1 MQISNKNNL
10 PVAIIGA
17 GPVGLAAAAHLA
29 QRGENFVL
37 LEAGPSIGASI
48 MKWGHVKLFSPW
60 RYVVDKAALGLLAPT
75 GWRMPDP
82 EADPLGAELVRD
94 YLQPLAALPAINK
107 NLRLNTRV
115 ISVARK
121 GFDKL
126 KTNGRERA
134 PFVLTLQTELGQTQ
148 MLAKAVID
156 ASGTWETPNP
166 LGANGTWALGEQA
179 NRDRITYGIPDVLDA
194 DRARY
199 SGKNILVVGS
209 GHSAFNAVIE
219 LEHLAQQAPDTRIT
233 WAVRRE
239 QAGQM
244 FGGLSDDQ
252 LSQRGALG
260 ERAQS
265 VVARGLVKFE
275 MGVKIERVECVGEQV
290 HIYGDGDRVLGPFDE
305 VIACTGFRPDL
316 SILSELRLKLDEQVD
331 APVALAPLIDP
342 NVHSCGSVP
351 PHGYE
356 ELKHPE
362 PDIYVVG
369 MKSYGRAP
377 TFLMLTGYEQVRS
390 VVAAIA
396 GDLAAARAVQLVL
409 PETGV
414 CGGANCGT
422 PTLAGG
428 VNVVEGCCGAPATK
442 TLASFV
448 SLDSLFATIPVA
460 AGVATSGCC
469 STEKQAVCCEPADK
483 AECCGAANSA
493 GSCGCN

>member
-1 MQISNKNNL
+1 MQINNENDL
-10 PVAIIGA
+10 PVAIIVA

-29 QRGENFVL
+29 QRGKSFVV
-37 LEAGPSIGASI
+37 LEAGPQIGTSI
-48 MKWGHVKLFSPW
+48 MKWGHVRLFSPW
-60 RYVVDKAALGLLAPT
+60 RYVVDKAALSLLEPT

-82 EADPLGAELVRD
+82 EADPLGAELVRE
-94 YLQPLAALPAINK
+94 YLQPLAALPAIK
-107 NLRLNTRV
+107 PNLRLNTRV
-115 ISVARK
+115 TSVARK

-126 KTNGRERA
+126 KTNGREHA
-134 PFVLTLQTELGQTQ
+134 PFVLTLQTEQGETQ
-148 MLAKAVID
+148 ILAKAVID

-179 NRDRITYGIPDVLDA
+179 NRDRITYGIPDLLDA

-199 SGKNILVVGS
+199 AGKNILVVGS
-209 GHSAFNAVIE
+209 GHSAFNAIID
-219 LEHLAQQAPDTRIT
+219 LEQLAQHAPNTRIT

-265 VVARGLVKFE
+265 VVARGLVQFE
-275 MGVKIERVECVGEQV
+275 TGVKIERVGRIGERV
-290 HIYGDGDRVLGPFDE
+290 NIYGDDDRVLGPFDE

-396 GDLAAARAVQLVL
+396 GDLAAARDVQLVL

-422 PTLAGG
+422 PTLAGS
-428 VNVVEGCCGAPATK
+428 VSVVEGCCSTPATK

-448 SLDSLFATIPVA
+448 SLDSLFATIPVTA
-460 AGVATSGCC
+460 DVATSACC

-483 AECCGAANSA
+483 AECCGAGNSA

>member
-1 MQISNKNNL
+1 MQINNKNDL

-29 QRGENFVL
+29 QRNQRFVL
-37 LEAGPSIGASI
+37 LEAGPHIGASI
-48 MKWGHVKLFSPW
+48 MKWGHVRLFSPW
-60 RYVVDKAALGLLAPT
+60 RYMVDKAAHSLLAPT

-82 EADPLGAELVRD
+82 EADPLGSELVRE
-94 YLQPLAALPAINK
+94 YLQPLAALPAIK
-107 NLRLNTRV
+107 PNLRLNTRV
-115 ISVARK
+115 IRVARK

-134 PFVLTLQTELGQTQ
+134 PFVLTLQTEQGQTPL
-148 MLAKAVID
+148 MAKAVID
-156 ASGTWETPNP
+156 ASGTRETPNP

-179 NRDRITYGIPDVLDA
+179 NQDRITYGIPDVLGA
-194 DRARY
+194 DRARHA
-199 SGKNILVVGS
+199 GKHILVVGS
-209 GHSAFNAVIE
+209 GHSAFNAIID
-219 LEHLAQQAPDTRIT
+219 LEHLVQQAPNTRIT

-260 ERAQS
+260 EQAQS

-275 MGVKIERVECVGEQV
+275 AGVKIERVERIGEQV
-290 HIYGDGDRVLGPFDE
+290 NIYGDDERVLGPFDE

-362 PDIYVVG
+362 PDVYVVG

-428 VNVVEGCCGAPATK
+428 VSVVGGCCYAPTTK

-448 SLDSLFATIPVA
+448 SLDSLLTSVPVA
-460 AGVATSGCC
+460 ADVAT
-469 STEKQAVCCEPADK
+469 AACCEPSDK
-483 AECCGAANSA
+483 AECCGAGNSA
-493 GSCGCN
+493 GSCGCK

>member
-1 MQISNKNNL
+1 MQTINKNEL

-17 GPVGLAAAAHLA
+17 GPVGLAAAAHLT
-29 QRGENFVL
+29 QRGQKFVL
-37 LEAGPSIGASI
+37 LEAGPTIGASI
-48 MKWGHVKLFSPW
+48 LKWGHVKLFSPW
-60 RYVVDKAALGLLAPT
+60 RYLVDKAAQILLEPT
-75 GWRMPDP
+75 GWQMPDP
-82 EADPLGAELVRD
+82 EADPLGVELVRD
-94 YLQPLAALPAINK
+94 YLKPLAALPAIK
-107 NLRLNTRV
+107 NNLKLNTRV
-115 ISVARK
+115 TTVARK

-134 PFVLTLQTELGQTQ
+134 PFVLTLQTQNGETQ
-148 MLAKAVID
+148 ILAKAVID

-166 LGANGTWALGEQA
+166 LGANGTWALGERA
-179 NRDRITYGIPDVLDA
+179 NQDRIMYGIPDVLGA

-199 SGKNILVVGS
+199 AGKHSLVVGS
-209 GHSAFNAVIE
+209 GHSAFNAIIE
-219 LEHLAQQAPDTRIT
+219 LERLAQQAPNTRIT

-239 QAGQM
+239 QPGQM

-260 ERAQS
+260 ERAQA
-265 VVARGLVKFE
+265 VIARGRVMFE
-275 MGVKIERVECVGEQV
+275 TGVKIERVERSGEQIK
-290 HIYGDGDRVLGPFDE
+290 IYNDDDRALGPFDE
-305 VIACTGFRPDL
+305 VIATTGFRPDL

-362 PDIYVVG
+362 PDVYIVG

-396 GDLAAARAVQLVL
+396 GDLESARAVQLVL

-414 CGGANCGT
+414 CGGG
-422 PTLAGG
+422 
-428 VNVVEGCCGAPATK
+428 EGCCTPAIKAPA
-442 TLASFV
+442 AFI
-448 SLDSLFATIPVA
+448 SLDSLFATSPVA
-460 AGVATSGCC
+460 GVGS
-469 STEKQAVCCEPADK
+469 STC
-483 AECCGAANSA
+483 
-493 GSCGCN
+493 

>member
-1 MQISNKNNL
+1 MQINNKDTL

-17 GPVGLAAAAHLA
+17 GPVGLAVAAHLA
-29 QRGENFVL
+29 QRNQRFVL

-48 MKWGHVKLFSPW
+48 MKWGHVRLFSPW
-60 RYVVDKAALGLLAPT
+60 RYIVDQAALGLLEPT

-82 EADPLGAELVRD
+82 EADPLGSELVRE
-94 YLQPLAALPAINK
+94 YLQPLAALPAIRP

-115 ISVARK
+115 IKVARK

-134 PFVLTLQTELGQTQ
+134 PFVLTLQTEQGQTPL
-148 MLAKAVID
+148 MAKAVID

-166 LGANGTWALGEQA
+166 LGANGIWALGEQA
-179 NRDRITYGIPDVLDA
+179 NQDRITYGIPDVLGA

-199 SGKNILVVGS
+199 AGKPILVVGS
-209 GHSAFNAVIE
+209 GHSAFNAIID
-219 LEHLAQQAPDTRIT
+219 LEQLAQQAPNTCIT

-275 MGVKIERVECVGEQV
+275 AGVKIERVECVGEQM
-290 HIYGDGDRVLGPFDE
+290 HIYGDDERVLGPFDE

-362 PDIYVVG
+362 PDVYVVG

-428 VNVVEGCCGAPATK
+428 VSVVEGCCGAPATK
-442 TLASFV
+442 PLASFV

-460 AGVATSGCC
+460 ADVAT
-469 STEKQAVCCEPADK
+469 AACCEPSDK
-483 AECCGAANSA
+483 AECCGAGNSA
-493 GSCGCN
+493 GSCGCK